1 MTDYVIAHTRSVR
14 RLPDATSTRAAVL
27 LALVLGAV
35 VASAFVDLPG
45 VNGMR
50 AWLNDTG
57 PEAWI
62 VVALGQAIAL
72 MGPTP
77 RSALSVLVGALAG
90 FWAGLALVVV
100 GGLLG
105 GLGGFVVS
113 RWLGRGAVVRLAG
126 TRLERLEDRLV
137 QRAFMAVVAA
147 RVMPVVPFMLVSYA
161 AGLSSL
167 RLLPY
172 MLGTGVGLLPGSVLY
187 VGLGASIT
195 LVTPW
200 LIPAPIALLVGGLLL
215 LGLLAGAV
223 RRRRIDRRTIR
234 TSAAIARG

>member
-1 MTDYVIAHTRSVR
+1 MIAHTRSVC

-35 VASAFVDLPG
+35 AAWAFVDIPH

-50 AWLNDTG
+50 AWINDTG

-77 RSALSVLVGALAG
+77 RSALSVLIGALAG

-113 RWLGRGAVVRLAG
+113 RQLGRGAVVRLAG
-126 TRLERLEDRLV
+126 TRLDRLEDRLV
-137 QRAFMAVVAA
+137 QRAFLAVVAA

-200 LIPAPIALLVGGLLL
+200 LTTAPIALLVGGLLL
-215 LGLLAGAV
+215 LGGLLAGAV
-223 RRRRIDRRTIR
+223 WRRRIDRRTMR
-234 TSAAIARG
+234 TPAAIARG